1 MKYSYYPGCTL
12 RNKAK
17 DLDEY
22 ARASAR
28 ALGFELEEIED
39 WQCCGGVY
47 PLGTDEIATK
57 LSSVRALNQAKEKG
71 QDLVTICSAC
81 HHVIKRVNDDMKNVE
96 DIRTRANNYMQLDEP
111 YEGETT
117 VLHYLEVL
125 RDKVGFD
132 KLKEKVVNP
141 LTGKKI
147 GAYYGCLLLRPG
159 KIMAFDD
166 PENPTIMEDFIRALG
181 AEPVIYPYRNECCG
195 GYISLKEK
203 DMSQNMC
210 QKIEDSA
217 KGFGA
222 DMLITACPLCKYNL
236 NKNDYILFLAR
247 IVPEKGLDNLIDAYM
262 QIETDKKLLIA
273 GGASHTN
280 EYLEHIKEK
289 VKDNKNIIMTGF
301 VQGEE
306 LDELYSNAY
315 LYCLPSHI
323 EGMPIS
329 LLEAFSYGCN
339 VLISDIDENVQ
350 VAEQYATKFKM
361 GNVEDL
367 AKKLKE
373 CLEDKNRYDSKEIQ
387 EFILN
392 KYSWNDVVEKT
403 MKIYKEIKK

>member
-132 KLKEKVVNP
+132 KLKEMVVNP

-147 GAYYGCLLLRPG
+147 VDYYGCLLLRPG

-236 NKNDYILFLAR
+236 NKNASRELPVYYFTELLAEALG
-247 IVPEKGLDNLIDAYM
+247 V
-262 QIETDKKLLIA
+262 
-273 GGASHTN
+273 
-280 EYLEHIKEK
+280 KE
-289 VKDNKNIIMTGF
+289 
-301 VQGEE
+301 E
-306 LDELYSNAY
+306 
-315 LYCLPSHI
+315 
-323 EGMPIS
+323 
-329 LLEAFSYGCN
+329 
-339 VLISDIDENVQ
+339 
-350 VAEQYATKFKM
+350 VAK
-361 GNVEDL
+361 
-367 AKKLKE
+367 
-373 CLEDKNRYDSKEIQ
+373 
-387 EFILN
+387 
-392 KYSWNDVVEKT
+392 
-403 MKIYKEIKK
+403 

>member
-12 RNKAK
+12 RTKAK

-22 ARASAR
+22 ARASAA

-96 DIRTRANNYMQLDEP
+96 DIRIRANNYMQLEVP

-125 RDKVGFD
+125 RDRVGFD

-166 PENPTIMEDFIRALG
+166 PENPRIMEDFIRALG

-203 DMSQNMC
+203 EMSQNMC
-210 QKIEDSA
+210 EKIEESA
-217 KGFGA
+217 AGFGA

-236 NKNDYILFLAR
+236 NKNSGNKMPVYYFTELLAEALG
-247 IVPEKGLDNLIDAYM
+247 V
-262 QIETDKKLLIA
+262 
-273 GGASHTN
+273 
-280 EYLEHIKEK
+280 KE
-289 VKDNKNIIMTGF
+289 
-301 VQGEE
+301 E
-306 LDELYSNAY
+306 
-315 LYCLPSHI
+315 
-323 EGMPIS
+323 
-329 LLEAFSYGCN
+329 
-339 VLISDIDENVQ
+339 
-350 VAEQYATKFKM
+350 VAK
-361 GNVEDL
+361 
-367 AKKLKE
+367 
-373 CLEDKNRYDSKEIQ
+373 
-387 EFILN
+387 
-392 KYSWNDVVEKT
+392 
-403 MKIYKEIKK
+403 

>member
-1 MKYSYYPGCTL
+1 MKGMKYSYYPGCTL
-12 RNKAK
+12 RTKAK

-22 ARASAR
+22 ARASAA

-96 DIRTRANNYMQLDEP
+96 DIRTRANNYMQLEAP

-125 RDKVGFD
+125 RDRVGFD

-166 PENPTIMEDFIRALG
+166 PENPRIMEDFIRALG

-203 DMSQNMC
+203 EMSQNMC
-210 QKIEDSA
+210 EKIKESA
-217 KGFGA
+217 AGFGA

-236 NKNDYILFLAR
+236 NKNSGNKMPVYYFTELLAEALG
-247 IVPEKGLDNLIDAYM
+247 V
-262 QIETDKKLLIA
+262 
-273 GGASHTN
+273 
-280 EYLEHIKEK
+280 KE
-289 VKDNKNIIMTGF
+289 
-301 VQGEE
+301 E
-306 LDELYSNAY
+306 
-315 LYCLPSHI
+315 
-323 EGMPIS
+323 
-329 LLEAFSYGCN
+329 
-339 VLISDIDENVQ
+339 
-350 VAEQYATKFKM
+350 VAK
-361 GNVEDL
+361 
-367 AKKLKE
+367 
-373 CLEDKNRYDSKEIQ
+373 
-387 EFILN
+387 
-392 KYSWNDVVEKT
+392 
-403 MKIYKEIKK
+403 